1 MSIPTLI
8 FRTIRWSA
16 WEGCEAGLEHVDIRP
31 ADGGLDISGVVIAQ
45 EGETQ
50 FGLSYRLK
58 LDALWHTKDVQLKT
72 TSGHVLHLESDGRG
86 HWQENGKDQP
96 ALQGCIDVD
105 IQATPL
111 TNTLPIRR
119 LDLETGER
127 MEIRL
132 CYITV
137 PDLAVFASNQRYTA
151 LEAGSLYRFESLED
165 GFTADLPVDQDGFVL
180 DYPGLFKRLG

>member
-16 WEGCEAGLEHVDIRP
+16 WDGCEAGLEHVDIRP
-31 ADGGLDISGVVIAQ
+31 ADGGLAISGVVIGQDDGDA
-45 EGETQ
+45 
-50 FGLSYRLK
+50 FGLSYRLR
-58 LDALWHTKDVQLKT
+58 LDALWHTKEVHLRT
-72 TSGHVLHLESDGRG
+72 TSGHVLELESDGRG
-86 HWQENGKDQP
+86 HWRENGKERPD
-96 ALQGCIDVD
+96 LQGCIDID

-119 LDLETGER
+119 LDLDTGES
-127 MEIRL
+127 MDIRL

-137 PDLAVFASNQRYTA
+137 PDLIASPADQRYTA
-151 LEAGSLYRFESLED
+151 LDAGSRYRFESLGSDFMAE
-165 GFTADLPVDQDGFVL
+165 LPVDQDGFVL

>member
-16 WEGCEAGLEHVDIRP
+16 WEGCEAGMEHVDVRP
-31 ADGGLDISGVVIAQ
+31 ADGGLDISGVVIGQQ
-45 EGETQ
+45 EGAK

-58 LDALWHTKDVQLKT
+58 LDSTWRTKAVHIQT
-72 TSGHVLHLESDGRG
+72 TSGHVLDLESNGQG
-86 HWQENGKDQP
+86 SWTENGKAQP

-111 TNTLPIRR
+111 TNTLPIQR
-119 LDLETGER
+119 LQLATGEST
-127 MEIRL
+127 EIRL
-132 CYITV
+132 CYIEV
-137 PDLAVFASNQRYTA
+137 PSLNISPADQRYMA
-151 LEAGSLYRFESLED
+151 LAAGSLYRFESLES
-165 GFTADLPVDQDGFVL
+165 GFTADLPVDEDGFVR